1 VISIRRFAFCN
12 LLLVIAFVAFGF
24 SQHFDANLFQE
35 LHWRLIGP
43 FRGGRGV
50 AISGVPGQPNVFYMA
65 PNNGGVWKT
74 TDYGRTWNPIFDD
87 QPTGSVG
94 ALAIAP
100 SNPEII
106 YVGSGE
112 GLRRPD
118 LSTGDG
124 IYKSSDGGRSW
135 QHLGLRDGQQIAA
148 IVVDPHDPNRVLVA
162 VLGHPYGPNAERGVF
177 RSTDGGLT
185 WQKVLY
191 KDENTGAI
199 DLAFDPSN
207 SQIIYAD
214 MWASRRPPWTT
225 GGGYNG
231 PGSGLYKST
240 DGGTTWR
247 QLAKGLPTWAE
258 GLGRIGLGIAPNDS
272 SQIYALVDSPKLG
285 GLYRSDDAGETW
297 QRINSDDRLWGRGD
311 DFACVRVDPKNKDT
325 IYIANISTYRST
337 DGGHN
342 FTAIKGAPGG
352 DDYHTIWINPGN
364 PQIIALAV
372 DQGVTIS
379 VNGGQTWSSWYNQPT
394 AQFYHVITDNQ
405 FPYWVYG
412 GQQESGSVGTAS
424 RSDFGE
430 ITFRDWYPV
439 GVEEYGYVAPD
450 PLDPN
455 LIYGGKA
462 TKFNR
467 LTGQT
472 QDISPVI
479 LRTGQ
484 YRFNRTAPL
493 MFSPVDP
500 HILYLASNVL
510 FKTTDGGNS
519 WQIISPDLTR
529 QDPGVPPNLGV
540 FVESDSAKGKHRG
553 VIYSLAPSPKDV
565 NLMWAGTDDG
575 LIHVTRDGGTNWANV
590 TPPELTPW
598 SKIAQMDAS
607 HFDIATVYAAVNR
620 FRLDNLHPYIYRTHD
635 SGKTWQKIVN
645 GIPDN
650 EPANTVRE
658 DPERKGLLFAG
669 TERTVYVSFDDG
681 DHWQSLRLNLPATS
695 IRDLVVHQDD
705 IVVGTHGRSF
715 WILDN
720 ITPLRQMDAK
730 VAASDAYLFAPQLTY
745 RVRRN
750 NNTDT
755 PLPPEEPAGQNPP
768 DGAMLDY
775 VLKSAAIGP
784 VTIEISDE
792 SGKLVHRF
800 SSTDKP
806 EPMNEKELNIPTYW
820 IRPARVLS
828 TRPGMHRFVW
838 DLHYPPP
845 DSLEHEYPISAI
857 YHDTPRTPLGPTVM
871 PGKYSV
877 KLTVNGTAYTQP
889 LMIKMDPRVMTTQG
903 GLRQQ
908 FELETKINEAMRRDY
923 ETLQQVRSLRRQLK
937 NLIEKVRQGQLKE
950 TVSALESKAAELEGN
965 EGGYGRTFLS
975 TAGGRSLARLNAGL
989 NTLLAAVDSADA
1001 APTTQAVSTFSDL
1014 NNALDQQ
1021 LARWDVIKSKDV
1033 PELNLKLKRF
1043 GLPRLNPE
1051 LVTAAGDLSSNHN
1064 RAGDDEP

>member
-1 VISIRRFAFCN
+1 MISIRRFAFCN

-877 KLTVNGTAYTQP
+877 KLTVNGTTYTQP

-923 ETLQQVRSLRRQLK
+923 ETLQQVRSLRRRLK